1 MKTEHKKKI
10 VPTII
15 IAICLFLYYAVIG
28 LLFLI
33 AGISDYNPIV
43 IFLAVAI
50 PLIIGGL
57 LLYVT
62 LSRIEE
68 IKGGE
73 EDDLSKYWFHYWKRA
88 GNSNNR

>member
-1 MKTEHKKKI
+1 MKSEHKKKI
-10 VPTII
+10 VTTVIVSV
-15 IAICLFLYYAVIG
+15 CLFLYYAVIG

-33 AGISDYNPIV
+33 TGISDYNHIV

-73 EDDLSKYWFHYWKRA
+73 EDDLSKY
-88 GNSNNR
+88 